1 MSEIYF
7 GEITPIRINERAG
20 KTYSDLMIDY
30 VKKYG
35 VINMWKWYCLDKG
48 KFVKVIF

>member
-7 GEITPIRINERAG
+7 GEITSIKIRERAG

-30 VKKYG
+30 AKKYG
-35 VINMWKWYCLDKG
+35 VINMWKWYCIDKV
-48 KFVKVIF
+48 KFVKAI